1 MAEIADLPEETGA
14 EVQKLAPDNGFFVDA
29 LVQAVRQQGRASI
42 IAKCGMM
49 QVLDMSQLIG
59 LQTVRD

>member
-14 EVQKLAPDNGFFVDA
+14 EVQSAPDNGFFVDA